1 MSTKLNLRIHRV
13 VCVDETGGK
22 WAEKFGNDEIYLGGF
37 TLDANHNTMGYG
49 PRSVYAHFDDGDV
62 KTFSPPRV
70 CATIDLGGSFNRT
83 RNYYAGF
90 LLIEH
95 DSGNMASA
103 VASLVKKVND
113 KVQEELLRIQQ
124 AREANS
130 GGAGV
135 AVVGTAVAV
144 IWPLIKDDVV
154 AYVKS
159 KLSSWF
165 GDEIFPLQ
173 VVSATL
179 TSSDHTWNGQK
190 TSQLSMREFR
200 AHDGVYQ
207 IFYDWQLT

>member
-13 VCVDETGGK
+13 VCIDETGGK

-37 TLDANHNTMGYG
+37 TLDAKNNTLGYG

-62 KTFSPPRV
+62 KTFSPPRT
-70 CATIDLGGSFNRT
+70 CATIELGESFNRT
-83 RNYYAGF
+83 RNFYAGF

-103 VASLVKKVND
+103 VASLVNKINE
-113 KVQEELLRIQQ
+113 KVQEELLKIQQ
-124 AREANS
+124 ARVAN
-130 GGAGV
+130 GGSS
-135 AVVGTAVAV
+135 AVVGAVVAV
-144 IWPLIKDDVV
+144 IWPLIKDDVM
-154 AYVKS
+154 AYAKS

-179 TSSDHTWNGQK
+179 DSSDHTWNGQK
-190 TSQLSMREFR
+190 TTQVSMKEFR
-200 AHDGVYQ
+200 AHDGIYQ